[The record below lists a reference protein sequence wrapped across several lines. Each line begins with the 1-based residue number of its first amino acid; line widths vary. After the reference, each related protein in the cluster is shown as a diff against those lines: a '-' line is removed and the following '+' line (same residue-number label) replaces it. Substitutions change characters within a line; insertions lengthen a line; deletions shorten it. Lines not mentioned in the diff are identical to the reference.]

1 MFKGIFGFL
10 LTLVVLTVG
19 GLYLGY
25 GEVEP
30 CKVLA
35 VERERRAAD
44 AGVIEGTVD
53 RLTAGSTEGMSATEC
68 VSGLLD
74 SWGERL
80 N

>member
-1 MFKGIFGFL
+1 MFKGLLGFL
-10 LTLVVLTVG
+10 LTLVVLIVG
-19 GLYLGY
+19 GLYIGY

-35 VERERRAAD
+35 VERERRAGA
-44 AGVIEGTVD
+44 IENAVD
-53 RLTAGSTEGMSATEC
+53 TLTGSTEGMSTTEC

-80 N
+80 K

>member
-10 LTLVVLTVG
+10 LTLIVLTVG
-19 GLYLGY
+19 GLYLAY

-35 VERERRAAD
+35 VERERRA
-44 AGVIEGTVD
+44 GVIENAVD
-53 RLTAGSTEGMSATEC
+53 SVTGSSTEGMSSTEC
-68 VSGLLD
+68 FTGLLD

-80 N
+80 K

>member
-10 LTLVVLTVG
+10 LTLIVLTVG

-35 VERERRAAD
+35 VERERRAA
-44 AGVIEGTVD
+44 GGIEGVVESIT
-53 RLTAGSTEGMSATEC
+53 GSSTEGMSSTEC

-80 N
+80 K

>member
-1 MFKGIFGFL
+1 MKGIFGL
-10 LTLVVLTVG
+10 ILTLIVVIVG
-19 GLYLGY
+19 GLYLAY

-44 AGVIEGTVD
+44 AGVVSGTID
-53 RLTAGSTEGMSATEC
+53 RMTQSSTEGMSSTEC

-74 SWGERL
+74 SWSDRL
-80 N
+80 KS

>member
-19 GLYLGY
+19 GLFLAY

-35 VERERRAAD
+35 VERERRASTVE
-44 AGVIEGTVD
+44 GVVETITGS
-53 RLTAGSTEGMSATEC
+53 STEGMSSTEC

-80 N
+80 K